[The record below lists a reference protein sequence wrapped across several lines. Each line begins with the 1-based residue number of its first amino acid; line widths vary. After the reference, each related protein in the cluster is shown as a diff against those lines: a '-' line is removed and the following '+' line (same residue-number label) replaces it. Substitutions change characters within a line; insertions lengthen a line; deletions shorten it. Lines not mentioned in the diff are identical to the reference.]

1 MIKVFLLA
9 KKVTPVRMEIYNYI
23 AKQVDFTVGYTVSV
37 PEGAQFKTIKL
48 EETKLLR
55 FSYKKPSLRKLL
67 KQYDV
72 AILPMD
78 YNMLDVD
85 FCLTFGR
92 RPCKIITWGIGVPAS
107 YTVRFDDPKVQNR
120 MPFFVKRSDAVL
132 FYTEYPKNK
141 YIKQGYSAEKMFV
154 APNTTAVN
162 KIPIERERNSL
173 LFVGSLYPAK
183 QADKL
188 VDAYRLLK
196 EEGMDLLPLHIIGE
210 GSERQRLEQMV
221 EEAVLKEKIFFHGA
235 IYSDDELEKYYYS
248 ARAVI
253 SPDQAGLSVLK
264 TMGYGVPFVTTKDA
278 YTGGERLNIRHGE
291 TGVLME
297 DLKDLI
303 ETLKDIHDNPEKYAD
318 MGKNAYEYYWQY
330 RRPEQ
335 MAQGF
340 LDAINYVSIKKEKN
354 ND

>member
-1 MIKVFLLA
+1 
-9 KKVTPVRMEIYNYI
+9 
-23 AKQVDFTVGYTVSV
+23 
-37 PEGAQFKTIKL
+37 
-48 EETKLLR
+48 
-55 FSYKKPSLRKLL
+55 
-67 KQYDV
+67 
-72 AILPMD
+72 
-78 YNMLDVD
+78 MLDVD
-85 FCLTFGR
+85 FYLTFGSR
-92 RPCKIITWGIGVPAS
+92 SCKIITWGIGVPAS
-107 YTVRFDDPKVQNR
+107 YTVRFDDPKVKNR

-141 YIKQGYSAEKMFV
+141 YIEQGYSAGKMFV

-162 KIPIERERNSL
+162 ESPIDRERNSL

-188 VDAYRLLK
+188 IEAYHYLK
-196 EEGMDLLPLHIIGE
+196 GEGVDLLPLHIIGE
-210 GSERQRLEQMV
+210 GSERQKLEQMV
-221 EEAVLKEKIFFHGA
+221 AESQLNNKVFFHGA

-278 YTGGERLNIRHGE
+278 YTGGERLNIRHEE

-297 DLKDLI
+297 DVKDLI
-303 ETLKDIHDNPEKYAD
+303 ETLKDIHDNPKKYAD

-330 RRPEQ
+330 RRPDQ